1 MIDSYERL
9 ANAIILRAVKDYRIA
24 QKMLIKHPSNKTS
37 LYTKQ
42 EVERFFRSELY
53 SVLTTVNP
61 EMLIR
66 RLNEEDY
73 DDSKRIS

>member
-1 MIDSYERL
+1 MIDAYERL

-24 QKMLIKHPSNKTS
+24 LKMLKKHPSNKTS

-42 EVERFFRSELY
+42 EVECFFRSELY

-61 EMLIR
+61 EILIR